1 MSALVYGG
9 RSPLALELCKQLAGV
24 GHEVHLITRS
34 RDEAIVKLAAENNC
48 AEIHACDLGD
58 LNSSI
63 LLARE
68 IDDGVGGLDA
78 LAFMHRYRSESPD
91 PFKQFAIEVNTPH
104 QILVQLS
111 KRVRESQCSIVL
123 ATSPAAERV
132 VDDQD
137 FQYHAS
143 KAAIAQLVRFGS
155 VNFAKNNMRVNGVN
169 PGFFVY
175 KDRASSFYA
184 EHPEIFELV
193 SRIVPLGR
201 MSNIKEIA
209 SVATFLLSRNTS
221 NVNGQVINVDGGL
234 SNRNLIVQ

>member
-9 RSPLALELCKQLAGV
+9 RSPLALELCKNLAGV

-34 RDEAIVKLAAENNC
+34 RDEVIAKLAAENNC
-48 AEIHACDLGD
+48 TEIHACDLED
-58 LNSSI
+58 SNSSI
-63 LLARE
+63 LLAKE
-68 IDDGVGGLDA
+68 IDDRVGGLDA

-91 PFKQFAIEVNTPH
+91 PFKQFAIEVNTPY

-143 KAAIAQLVRFGS
+143 KAAISQLVRYGS

-169 PGFFVY
+169 PGTFVY

-184 EHPEIFELV
+184 EHPEVFELV

-201 MSNIKEIA
+201 MSNIEEIA
-209 SVATFLLSRNTS
+209 SVATFLLSKNTS
-221 NVNGQVINVDGGL
+221 NINGPIINIDGGL

>member
-9 RSPLALELCKQLAGV
+9 RSPLALELCKQLAGL
-24 GHEVHLITRS
+24 GHKVHLITRS
-34 RDEAIVKLAAENNC
+34 RDEIIMKLATENNST
-48 AEIHACDLGD
+48 EVHACDLED
-58 LNSSI
+58 LGSSI
-63 LLARE
+63 SLAKE
-68 IDDGVGGLDA
+68 IDDSVGGLDA
-78 LAFMHRYRSESPD
+78 LAFMHRYRSTSPD
-91 PFKQFAIEVNTPH
+91 PFKQFAIEVNTPY

-111 KRVRESQCSIVL
+111 KRVRVSQCSIVL

-143 KAAIAQLVRFGS
+143 KAAIAQLIRYGS
-155 VNFAKNNMRVNGVN
+155 VNFARSNMRVNGVN
-169 PGFFVY
+169 PGTFVY

-184 EHPEIFELV
+184 EHPEVFELV

-201 MSNIKEIA
+201 MSDIEEIA
-209 SVATFLLSRNTS
+209 SAATFLLSKQTS
-221 NVNGQVINVDGGL
+221 NINGQIINIDGGL